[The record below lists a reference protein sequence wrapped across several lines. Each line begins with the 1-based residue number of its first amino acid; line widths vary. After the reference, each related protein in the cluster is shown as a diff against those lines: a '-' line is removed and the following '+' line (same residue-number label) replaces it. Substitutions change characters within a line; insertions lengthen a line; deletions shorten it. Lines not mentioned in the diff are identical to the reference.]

1 MKAMQKLWGRKVS
14 DIAFSEFVKIL
25 ENKAHVV
32 KIDRFYPSSKTCS
45 NCLSV
50 DENFN
55 KDIKKLGKTDKER
68 EYHCKYCGLVIDR
81 DLNASINIHRVGA
94 STLGVEFV
102 RPT

>member
-1 MKAMQKLWGRKVS
+1 MKSIQKLWGKKVIHI
-14 DIAFSEFVKIL
+14 DFSEFVKIL

-68 EYHCKYCGLVIDR
+68 DTP
-81 DLNASINIHRVGA
+81 NN
-94 STLGVEFV
+94 
-102 RPT
+102 

>member
-1 MKAMQKLWGRKVS
+1 MKSMQKLWGRKVS

-68 EYHCKYCGLVIDR
+68 EYHCKYCALELDR
-81 DLNASINIHRVGA
+81 DLNAAINIHRVGA
-94 STLGVEFV
+94 STIGVEFV